1 MKKVMTLDIL
11 SKTANEVIK
20 NVRDLSRD
28 TATLITLS
36 GDLGTGKTTLTQ
48 EIAASLGI
56 KEQIISPTFVII
68 KKYSTTDPKF
78 KNLIH
83 IDAYRLGKS
92 EELMKL
98 GWHELL
104 GDKDNLVIL
113 EWPEN
118 VPDCIPKD
126 VFKIVLYHLDDN
138 TRSIEF

>member
-1 MKKVMTLDIL
+1 M
-11 SKTANEVIK
+11 
-20 NVRDLSRD
+20 
-28 TATLITLS
+28 
-36 GDLGTGKTTLTQ
+36 
-48 EIAASLGI
+48 
-56 KEQIISPTFVII
+56 EQYKIN
-68 KKYSTTDPKF
+68 KYFHKF

-98 GWHELL
+98 GWQELL

-126 VFKIVLYHLDDN
+126 VFKIVLSHLDDN